1 MESLPRLER
10 RLRRTLER
18 IWGLLRR
25 RFLGFWRLRRRRSLL
40 MHRAGAN
47 EEAVQGTYSVLTEYM
62 KVAPNQINHIMKQES
77 CGSDEALIPCQLGRF
92 FFFFLFEL
100 NTIIYRYKTKEF

>member
-1 MESLPRLER
+1 
-10 RLRRTLER
+10 
-18 IWGLLRR
+18 
-25 RFLGFWRLRRRRSLL
+25 
-40 MHRAGAN
+40 MHRAGVN
-47 EEAVQGTYSVLTEYM
+47 EEAVRGTDSVLTEYV
-62 KVAPNQINHIMKQES
+62 KVAPNQINRIMKQGS